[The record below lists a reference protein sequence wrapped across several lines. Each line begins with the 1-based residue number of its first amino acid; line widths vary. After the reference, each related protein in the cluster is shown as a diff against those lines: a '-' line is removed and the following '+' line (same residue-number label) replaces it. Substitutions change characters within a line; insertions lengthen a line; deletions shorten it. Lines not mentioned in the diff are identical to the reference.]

1 MKIIVQNRKIISQG
15 KFPVSKNI
23 NAYTMQV
30 EFRDSEGIGWDS
42 LEKCIVFKNGN
53 DAISVPLDGKEVSI
67 PWEVL
72 QNTGNLYIT
81 IIGTQTEPY
90 KKIVTEKMM
99 DGIPVRQSGTVDG
112 SNGETP
118 TPSQAEF
125 IMEKAAK
132 AYEISQRL
140 RHDAD
145 NGMFD
150 GKDGKS
156 AYIDALTAGYK
167 GTENEFCE
175 GLANM
180 PGHISDKNIHV
191 TAQDKENWDGKA
203 AANPNLLDNWY
214 FKYPINQR
222 GKTTYDISRES
233 AYTIDRWWAIF
244 AGVTVSSDGIV
255 LQSNN
260 TTYGAHIRQALE
272 EPIRFAG
279 RTVTASVLVKNISG
293 TAKMGIT
300 KSTGINSGQ
309 VNIKVINL
317 SNGLNTF
324 TVTLPNDIGSTTYPC
339 LLFRLETGNKNNSQ
353 SVEIIAAKLEL
364 GSVQTL
370 AHQEN
375 GIWVLNDAPPNKQ
388 QELAKCQRYFI
399 PVDGIGRY
407 PATISGTSNVVQIF
421 VPTPVSMRARPGI
434 SGSFGF
440 SFRVNSGAY
449 HINSFSVTEILN
461 THTGFLIIGTA
472 EWKTGTPNVYSCG
485 IAILDSKIY
494 ASADL

>member
-118 TPSQAEF
+118 TPSQVEF

-214 FKYPINQR
+214 FKDPVNQR
-222 GKTTYDISRES
+222 GKTTYDTTKLQT
-233 AYTIDRWWAIF
+233 YTIDRWWAIF

-293 TAKMGIT
+293 TAKMSIAKATGMNTGQSGIKNMT
-300 KSTGINSGQ
+300 
-309 VNIKVINL
+309 L
-317 SNGLNTF
+317 SVGMNTF
-324 TVTLPNDIGSTTYPC
+324 TVTLPKDVGSAAYPYLLFAIATGVGGAVTIEAVKLEIGS
-339 LLFRLETGNKNNSQ
+339 Q
-353 SVEIIAAKLEL
+353 
-364 GSVQTL
+364 QTL

-375 GIWVLNDAPPNKQ
+375 GVWVLNDAPPNKQ

-421 VPTPVSMRARPGI
+421 VPTPVSMREKPVL

-440 SFRVNSGAY
+440 SFCVNSGAY
-449 HINSFSVTEILN
+449 HINSFSVTEVLN
-461 THTGFLIIGTA
+461 THTGFLIMGTA